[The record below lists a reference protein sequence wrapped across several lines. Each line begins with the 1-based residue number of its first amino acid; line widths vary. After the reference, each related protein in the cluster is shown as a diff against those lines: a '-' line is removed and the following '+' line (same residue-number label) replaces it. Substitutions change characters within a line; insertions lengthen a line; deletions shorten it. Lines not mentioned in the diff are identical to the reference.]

1 MNKVVAEV
9 TAWSLQHAAA
19 GKAPESGFYG
29 EPFGSKSYRFEMRG
43 KQLAGGYR
51 KLVCV
56 RHLMFFL
63 WPVYE
68 FLTLPTDVV
77 LSCEASICCL
87 QGRPESP
94 HAVQQVSEAVLRL
107 QAVL

>member
-56 RHLMFFL
+56 R
-63 WPVYE
+63 
-68 FLTLPTDVV
+68 
-77 LSCEASICCL
+77 
-87 QGRPESP
+87 
-94 HAVQQVSEAVLRL
+94 
-107 QAVL
+107 